1 MPMSTPQMP
10 SQTIMASMQPSL
22 ANPGAA
28 VQTPAGL
35 MGQNVQIAPNST
47 SRPVSIPEQV
57 MFEAMMRKMQG

>member
-28 VQTPAGL
+28 TQSPAGL
-35 MGQNVQIAPNST
+35 LGQSVQIAPNPT
-47 SRPVSIPEQV
+47 TRPVSIPEQV
-57 MFEAMMRKMQG
+57 MFEAMMRRVQA